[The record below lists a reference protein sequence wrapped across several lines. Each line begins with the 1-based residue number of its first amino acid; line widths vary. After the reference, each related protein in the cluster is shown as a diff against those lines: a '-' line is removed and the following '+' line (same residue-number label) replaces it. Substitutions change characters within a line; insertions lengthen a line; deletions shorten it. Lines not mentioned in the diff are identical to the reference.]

1 MRSASD
7 LKFGTSGL
15 RGLASILAGKP
26 AFTYT
31 YAFVLML
38 LKRGDVAEGDVCMI
52 GRDLRA
58 SSPEIAGICAAA
70 IAEAGLKPVDCG
82 DLPTPALALAAQAMG
97 APAVMVTGSHIPADR
112 NGLKF
117 YTPKGEID
125 KADEAEIVA
134 FEARVGQGLYAE
146 RDNAPLETF
155 DAMAGYI
162 ARYHDFFGP
171 DGLAGLRI
179 GVWQHSSVG
188 RDVICDVVRALG
200 ATVTPLGRS
209 EVFVPIDTEAVSGDD
224 RDQAAA
230 WVAMHDLDAL
240 VSTDG
245 DADRPLVFD
254 ETGAFVE
261 GELLGAITAELLG
274 ADIVV
279 TPLTSNSG
287 LEACGRFGSVRRC
300 RVGSPFVIA
309 EMQQAREQGGTVVG
323 FEANG
328 GVLLGSDVERGGR
341 KLAALP
347 TRDSLLP
354 ILSCLETVAG
364 KKLGLSAVSAGFAFK
379 AKAADRLENVPP
391 RAGSAFVAGLAEG
404 RPGIDAIAA
413 KRGGVASVDGRDG
426 TRMNFADGSVLHF
439 RMSGNAPELRCYAE
453 AQTKAEAERLVETG
467 LAFAGAA
474 IFRSEVA

>member
-1 MRSASD
+1 MGSTSD

-15 RGLASILAGKP
+15 RGLASILAGRP
-26 AFTYT
+26 AFSYT
-31 YAFVLML
+31 SAFVRML
-38 LKRGDVAEGDVCMI
+38 LQRGDVAAGGVCLI

-70 IAEAGLKPVDCG
+70 IEAAGLKPVDCG
-82 DLPTPALALAAQAMG
+82 DLPTPALALAAQHAG

-134 FEARVGQGLYAE
+134 FESKIAE
-146 RDNAPLETF
+146 DVQPAQTAAAPETF
-155 DAMAGYI
+155 DAMTGYV
-162 ARYHDFFGP
+162 ARYLDFCEPGC
-171 DGLAGLRI
+171 LAGLSV
-179 GVWQHSSVG
+179 GVWQHSSVA
-188 RDVICDVVRALG
+188 RDVIGEILQALG

-209 EVFVPIDTEAVSGDD
+209 EVFVPIDTEAVGNDD
-224 RDQAAA
+224 RQQAAA
-230 WVAMHDLDAL
+230 WIAAHRLDAL

-261 GELLGAITAELLG
+261 GELLGAITADLLG
-274 ADIVV
+274 ADIIV

-287 LEACGRFGSVRRC
+287 LEACGRFGFVRRC

-309 EMQQAREQGGTVVG
+309 DMQQAREQGGTVVG

-341 KLAALP
+341 RLAALP

-354 ILSCLETVAG
+354 ILSCLETVARLG
-364 KKLGLSAVSAGFAFK
+364 LGLSAVAAGFAFK

-391 RAGSAFVAGLAEG
+391 QAGLAFVAGLADSE
-404 RPGIDAIAA
+404 RGIRSIAVE
-413 KRGGVASVDGRDG
+413 RGGVVSIDARDG

-453 AQTKAEAERLVETG
+453 AQTPAEAGRLVETG
-467 LAFAGAA
+467 LAFASAA